1 MVAQVGLNSLEK
13 DQVSPI
19 LPTISVSLYLYPLI
33 IVTDGQEQNLVVV
46 IVVLFSMNKIKKC
59 IVGSTNQPVNLE
71 SCVEVDV
78 VD

>member
-1 MVAQVGLNSLEK
+1 MVAQVGLNSSEEV
-13 DQVSPI
+13 QVSPI
-19 LPTISVSLYLYPLI
+19 LPTVSLYLYPLI

-46 IVVLFSMNKIKKC
+46 IVVLFSMNEIKKC
-59 IVGSTNQPVNLE
+59 IVGSTNQPVYLE

>member
-1 MVAQVGLNSLEK
+1 MVAQVGLNSSEE

-19 LPTISVSLYLYPLI
+19 LPTVLLYLYPLI

-59 IVGSTNQPVNLE
+59 IVGSTNQPVYLE

>member
-1 MVAQVGLNSLEK
+1 MVAQVGLNSSKE

-19 LPTISVSLYLYPLI
+19 LLTVLLYLYPLI

-59 IVGSTNQPVNLE
+59 IVGSTNQPVYLE